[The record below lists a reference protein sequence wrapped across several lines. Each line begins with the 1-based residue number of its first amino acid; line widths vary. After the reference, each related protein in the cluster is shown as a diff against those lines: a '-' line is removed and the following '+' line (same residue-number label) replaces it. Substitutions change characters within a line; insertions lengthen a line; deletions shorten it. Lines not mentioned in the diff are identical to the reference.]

1 MPRGVRLSALLAVVL
16 TAGAH
21 AASVEITPQ
30 QAEMLMRLPA
40 AQRELLRK
48 ALTEEAQQAATPT
61 RAAEPAPEEPSRRQG
76 TPEPKLEGETDG
88 GPRLRAGDTVLI
100 HFEPIEQREEREP
113 RAAPRRLPPPPEQAA
128 AERER
133 ARSEEALR
141 AARLPEHPVFTLDHA
156 GAVTLANVGRFVLAG
171 LNETEAAERIAAEPA
186 LRGVRVRVKRL
197 PIEPELERFGHDL
210 FADPERTFA
219 PAADIPVPAD
229 YVIGPGDTVIVQLVG
244 KENVE
249 HELTVTR
256 DGTLLFPGIGPIGV
270 AGMEFAELEKELKR
284 RVARQ
289 FIGAQAS
296 VTLGRLRSIRVF
308 VLGEVARP
316 GSYTVSSLATLTNAL
331 LASGGITPV
340 GTLRD
345 VQLKRK
351 GNVVARL
358 DLYDLLLRGDTSGD
372 ARLLPGDVIF
382 VPPVGR
388 VVGVGGR
395 VRRPALYELKNEQSA
410 AEVIAMAAGLMPDA
424 DPRSARL
431 ERLEG
436 DARVVID
443 LDLTAGGGEVAMRD
457 GDILRVYPIPE
468 ERRRAVRLSGRV
480 LRPGEHEWRPG
491 MRLTDLIRSLDVL
504 APEADA
510 RYALLVRERPDDR
523 QLVLRGVDPRAALA
537 APGGPEDV
545 ELEPRD
551 EVRVFGVHDDRA
563 ALIQPLLE
571 RAQRSS
577 SPEEPRREVSI
588 GGSVHHPGRYPW
600 FPGMTVADLLDAGGG
615 LTERAYRFEAELTRF
630 VVDGGARQQRRELIR
645 LDPGAG
651 GEGLRRTLAPH
662 DRLVVRRVPHWDEEG
677 MVEILGEVRFPGRY
691 PIARGERLSQVI
703 ERAGGFTRAAYPRAA
718 IFLRESLRQREQEHL
733 EQLIAQLEQDL
744 ALVGAEGPEIGVRKD
759 SALREGEVLLRQM
772 RAARATGRMVVDLAA
787 VMNPE
792 DDYDVTMQDG
802 DRLIIPQRP
811 DEVTV
816 LGEVYHPTSHVYVP
830 GRTVDDYVALSG
842 GATERA
848 HRRAT
853 FVVHADG
860 SVTPPRGWFAD
871 AASVGPGDTVIV
883 PVKIDRVS
891 NLKLFTDIS
900 TILFQLSVTAAALDS
915 IGVF

>member
-1 MPRGVRLSALLAVVL
+1 MPYGARLSALLAAAL
-16 TAGAH
+16 AGAVH

-30 QAEMLMRLPA
+30 QAELLMRLPP

-48 ALTEEAQQAATPT
+48 ALTEEPRQAAVQPG
-61 RAAEPAPEEPSRRQG
+61 AAEQAPEEARPPAP
-76 TPEPKLEGETDG
+76 PEPKLEGEGDR

-100 HFEPIEQREEREP
+100 HFEPIEEPEEREP
-113 RAAPRRLPPPPEQAA
+113 RAAPRRLPPSLEQAA

-133 ARSEEALR
+133 REAEEALR
-141 AARLPEHPVFTLDHA
+141 AARLPHHPVFTLDHA
-156 GAVTLANVGRFVLAG
+156 GAVTLPYVGRFVLAG
-171 LNETEAAERIAAEPA
+171 LNEAEAAERIAAEPA
-186 LRGVRVRVKRL
+186 LRGVRVRVRRL
-197 PIEPELERFGHDL
+197 PVEPELKRFGHDL
-210 FADPERTFA
+210 FVDAERTFA
-219 PAADIPVPAD
+219 PATEIPVPAD

-256 DGTLLFPGIGPIGV
+256 DGMLLFPGIGPIGV
-270 AGMEFAELEKELKR
+270 AGMEFAQLEREIKR

-289 FIGAQAS
+289 FIGARAS

-308 VLGEVARP
+308 VLGEVAHP

-351 GNVVARL
+351 GEIVARL
-358 DLYDLLLRGDTSGD
+358 DLYDLLLRGDTRGD

-395 VRRPALYELKNEQSA
+395 VRRPALYELKDEESA
-410 AEVIAMAAGLMPDA
+410 AEVITMAAGLMPDA

-436 DARVVID
+436 DARVVLD
-443 LDLTAGGGEVAMRD
+443 LDLTTGGGEVAMRD
-457 GDILRVYPIPE
+457 GDILRVYPVPE

-491 MRLTDLIRSLDVL
+491 MRLTDLIPSLDVL
-504 APEADA
+504 APEADT
-510 RYALLVRERPDDR
+510 RYALIVRERPGDR

-545 ELEPRD
+545 QLEPRD

-600 FPGMTVADLLDAGGG
+600 FPGMTVEDLLDAGGG

-630 VVDGGARQQRRELIR
+630 VVNGGARQQLRELIR
-645 LDPGAG
+645 LDPGADG
-651 GEGLRRTLAPH
+651 KGLRMTLAPH

-703 ERAGGFTRAAYPRAA
+703 ERAGGLTRAAYPRAA

-759 SALREGEVLLRQM
+759 TALREGEVLLRQM

-787 VMNPE
+787 VMNRE

-802 DRLIIPQRP
+802 DRLVIPQRP

-830 GRTVDDYVALSG
+830 GRTVDDYLALSG

-883 PVKIDRVS
+883 PVKVDRVS